1 MIWTLDSLKGKEKQ
15 CMMSSK
21 SPFTKDLGFANKKE
35 HLTPTK
41 GQTQIRNEMVSV
53 DEESKVMLNG

>member
-1 MIWTLDSLKGKEKQ
+1 
-15 CMMSSK
+15 MSSK

-53 DEESKVMLNG
+53 DEESKVILNG